1 MWQHEA
7 AVTASIL
14 PFVPIAE
21 SNDWSRDAWHFGKSR
36 SEMGDMSTAPFG
48 VDFVAWIYSH
58 EGSKMWSIGPRDVRH
73 EHCFWLSPGFS
84 NSKFVNQASL
94 SSGKV
99 RTSLEHPLL
108 YNFLK
113 DTMKDTGLFS
123 AGLTFSSSGCCGSL
137 AALHTHTHDTSERIP
152 PPLQLRGSAVLRFC
166 HGIYANTIRYFQL
179 DSPGTWFQSS
189 HWKLPSCNHMS
200 ASQIESMFCWC
211 FMMFFYKLC
220 LWRWAK
226 QPQKMKNMIFSKS
239 NSNRFAKRHTFE
251 VDLSKRREAHTR
263 TLRTKPRAVWTTCW
277 PAQSPGTSPICRRSP
292 WRTRCW
298 GFCSGTRGTDGSRTA
313 AAKRCTASA
322 RSSQNSAPHCSATP
336 LSTPRCAPRRRRIQ
350 AWRRR
355 TASGTRKS
363 SVSGC
368 SRRASSGGDGCLW
381 GGKAIVPT
389 EEVAKVL
396 CFSQQVTS
404 QFYNS
409 HSFHW
414 LLLISLFGC

>member
-1 MWQHEA
+1 MKH
-7 AVTASIL
+7 T
-14 PFVPIAE
+14 
-21 SNDWSRDAWHFGKSR
+21 
-36 SEMGDMSTAPFG
+36 
-48 VDFVAWIYSH
+48 
-58 EGSKMWSIGPRDVRH
+58 
-73 EHCFWLSPGFS
+73 GF
-84 NSKFVNQASL
+84 
-94 SSGKV
+94 
-99 RTSLEHPLL
+99 
-108 YNFLK
+108 
-113 DTMKDTGLFS
+113 FS

-137 AALHTHTHDTSERIP
+137 AALVTHATYKWIPPHFSCGGLLFWDSAMAFMPIQFDTSSWTALERD
-152 PPLQLRGSAVLRFC
+152 F
-166 HGIYANTIRYFQL
+166 
-179 DSPGTWFQSS
+179 
-189 HWKLPSCNHMS
+189 NHH
-200 ASQIESMFCWC
+200 IESYQAAIKCRRRKLNRCFVDVLWC
-211 FMMFFYKLC
+211 FFYKLC

-226 QPQKMKNMIFSKS
+226 QPPKMKNMIFSK
-239 NSNRFAKRHTFE
+239 SNRFAKRHTFE

-298 GFCSGTRGTDGSRTA
+298 GFCGGTRGTDGSRTA

-322 RSSQNSAPHCSATP
+322 RSSQNSAPHCSETRR
-336 LSTPRCAPRRRRIQ
+336 SMRRCAPRRRRIQ

-355 TASGTRKS
+355 TASGTRTS

-389 EEVAKVL
+389 QEVAKLL